1 MNKKEKLYREIKK
14 FTKWADQCQ
23 PTWSEER
30 DNGEWELGYPHFEEL
45 CGAAEVVVNE
55 YPCSEADETL
65 IHALL
70 FVIAR
75 DNECEELVEEK
86 LVLHR
91 DWFEL
96 LAKKSIG
103 SKYVN
108 AEWQFAK
115 HLGDCEGC
123 DPELLFLF
131 IKSEY
136 EYTSR
141 MALWTMAELKPEC
154 AERYAFE
161 FWDRGKYPAGS
172 SEDEYQKI
180 MALHVLAKLNSPKL
194 EAYLER
200 AMQSDYK
207 CLRKN
212 AEELSAKYN

>member
-1 MNKKEKLYREIKK
+1 M
-14 FTKWADQCQ
+14 
-23 PTWSEER
+23 
-30 DNGEWELGYPHFEEL
+30 
-45 CGAAEVVVNE
+45 
-55 YPCSEADETL
+55 
-65 IHALL
+65 L

-86 LVLHR
+86 LVLRR

-115 HLGDCEGC
+115 HLGDCVGC
-123 DPELLFLF
+123 DPELIFLF

-141 MALWTMAELKPEC
+141 MALQTMAELKPEC
-154 AERYAFE
+154 AERYALE
-161 FWDRGKYPAGS
+161 FWNHGKYPAGS

-194 EAYLER
+194 KAYLER
-200 AMQSDYK
+200 AMKLDYK
-207 CLRKN
+207 WLRIN

>member
-1 MNKKEKLYREIKK
+1 M
-14 FTKWADQCQ
+14 
-23 PTWSEER
+23 
-30 DNGEWELGYPHFEEL
+30 
-45 CGAAEVVVNE
+45 
-55 YPCSEADETL
+55 
-65 IHALL
+65 L

-123 DPELLFLF
+123 DPELIFSF
-131 IKSEY
+131 IRSEY

-141 MALWTMAELKPEC
+141 MALQTIAELKPEC

-180 MALHVLAKLNSPKL
+180 MALHVLAKLNSPRL

-200 AMQSDYK
+200 AKQSDYK
-207 CLRKN
+207 WLRKN

>member
-96 LAKKSIG
+96 LAKKGIG

-141 MALWTMAELKPEC
+141 MALQTMAELKPEC
-154 AERYAFE
+154 AEHYAFE
-161 FWDRGKYPAGS
+161 K
-172 SEDEYQKI
+172 
-180 MALHVLAKLNSPKL
+180 
-194 EAYLER
+194 
-200 AMQSDYK
+200 
-207 CLRKN
+207 
-212 AEELSAKYN
+212 

>member
-1 MNKKEKLYREIKK
+1 M
-14 FTKWADQCQ
+14 
-23 PTWSEER
+23 
-30 DNGEWELGYPHFEEL
+30 
-45 CGAAEVVVNE
+45 
-55 YPCSEADETL
+55 
-65 IHALL
+65 L

-86 LVLHR
+86 LVLCR

-96 LAKKSIG
+96 LARKSIG

-115 HLGDCEGC
+115 HLGDCAGC

-141 MALWTMAELKPEC
+141 MALQTMAELKPEF
-154 AERYAFE
+154 AEHYAFE
-161 FWDRGKYPAGS
+161 FCDRGKYPAGS
-172 SEDEYQKI
+172 LEDEYQKI
-180 MALHVLAKLNSPKL
+180 MALHVLAKLNSPRL

-200 AMQSDYK
+200 AKQSDYK
-207 CLRKN
+207 WLRKN

>member
-1 MNKKEKLYREIKK
+1 M
-14 FTKWADQCQ
+14 
-23 PTWSEER
+23 
-30 DNGEWELGYPHFEEL
+30 
-45 CGAAEVVVNE
+45 
-55 YPCSEADETL
+55 
-65 IHALL
+65 L

-86 LVLHR
+86 LVLCR

-123 DPELLFLF
+123 DPELIFSF

-141 MALWTMAELKPEC
+141 MALWTMVELK
-154 AERYAFE
+154 
-161 FWDRGKYPAGS
+161 AG
-172 SEDEYQKI
+172 
-180 MALHVLAKLNSPKL
+180 MCGTLCV
-194 EAYLER
+194 
-200 AMQSDYK
+200 
-207 CLRKN
+207 
-212 AEELSAKYN
+212 

>member
-1 MNKKEKLYREIKK
+1 M
-14 FTKWADQCQ
+14 
-23 PTWSEER
+23 
-30 DNGEWELGYPHFEEL
+30 
-45 CGAAEVVVNE
+45 
-55 YPCSEADETL
+55 
-65 IHALL
+65 L

-86 LVLHR
+86 LVLRR

-123 DPELLFLF
+123 DPELIFSF

-141 MALWTMAELKPEC
+141 MALWTMVELKPEC

-161 FWDRGKYPAGS
+161 FWDCGKYPAGS

-180 MALHVLAKLNSPKL
+180 MALHVLAKLNSPRL

-200 AMQSDYK
+200 AMKSDYK
-207 CLRKN
+207 WLRKN

>member
-1 MNKKEKLYREIKK
+1 M
-14 FTKWADQCQ
+14 
-23 PTWSEER
+23 
-30 DNGEWELGYPHFEEL
+30 
-45 CGAAEVVVNE
+45 
-55 YPCSEADETL
+55 
-65 IHALL
+65 L

-86 LVLHR
+86 LVLRR

-123 DPELLFLF
+123 DPELIFSF

-141 MALWTMAELKPEC
+141 MALWKMVDFWEC
-154 AERYAFE
+154 
-161 FWDRGKYPAGS
+161 GKDPGGAA
-172 SEDEYQKI
+172 EDEYQKS
-180 MALHVLAKLNSPKL
+180 MALHVLAKLNSPRL

-200 AMQSDYK
+200 AKQSDYK
-207 CLRKN
+207 WLRKN
-212 AEELSAKYN
+212 AEELSAK

>member
-1 MNKKEKLYREIKK
+1 M
-14 FTKWADQCQ
+14 
-23 PTWSEER
+23 
-30 DNGEWELGYPHFEEL
+30 
-45 CGAAEVVVNE
+45 
-55 YPCSEADETL
+55 
-65 IHALL
+65 L

-86 LVLHR
+86 LVLCR

-123 DPELLFLF
+123 DPELIFSF

-141 MALWTMAELKPEC
+141 MALWTMVELKPEC

-161 FWDRGKYPAGS
+161 FWDCGKQPGRKMERSAVQPGRANVS
-172 SEDEYQKI
+172 KVSVSI
-180 MALHVLAKLNSPKL
+180 LR
-194 EAYLER
+194 ER
-200 AMQSDYK
+200 AIVE
-207 CLRKN
+207 
-212 AEELSAKYN
+212 ALSIRHMFSLMDG